1 VGNSRITDQAH
12 VFTLDTGFL
21 LEETIRFRKDAMK
34 RYSLPLEVLT
44 PELSVEEQVER
55 YGTELYSRKPDLCC
69 KVRKIEPQRGFSRDY
84 GAWSTGIHRD
94 QTEQRMSRPTL
105 SWEERFAALA
115 GRLGA

>member
-1 VGNSRITDQAH
+1 
-12 VFTLDTGFL
+12 
-21 LEETIRFRKDAMK
+21 MK

-69 KVRKIEPQRGFSRDY
+69 KVRKIEPQRGFLRDY
-84 GAWSTGIHRD
+84 GAWSTGTRRD
-94 QTEQRMSRPTL
+94 QTEQRMSTPTL
-105 SWEERFAALA
+105 SWEERFAELA